1 MYKRFIYNWIVK
13 PKKKKKKELGS
24 RRGSDSD
31 LTPYSEGQMY
41 YRTKL
46 ASVKGIKI
54 CHFGMSIILS

>member
-1 MYKRFIYNWIVK
+1 MYKRFIYNRIVK
-13 PKKKKKKELGS
+13 PKKKKKELGS

-41 YRTKL
+41 YRAKH